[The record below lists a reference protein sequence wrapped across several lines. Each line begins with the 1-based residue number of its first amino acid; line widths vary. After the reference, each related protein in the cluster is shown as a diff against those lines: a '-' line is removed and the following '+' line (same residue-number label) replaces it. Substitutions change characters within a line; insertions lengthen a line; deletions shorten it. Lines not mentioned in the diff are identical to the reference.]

1 MNGWVIHMLIK
12 LWTLFRDANVIS
24 NHFCISKTFAG
35 KQPEG
40 SRARSNYSDQHS
52 QNHLLKQWLNLDK
65 HREDEVKPS
74 WIPVKFEYFLLT
86 CHFNNL
92 TPMIMT
98 HNLFPEIS
106 QLWNLIA
113 FFEHSFLFLLLYPS
127 QHQ

>member
-1 MNGWVIHMLIK
+1 MLIK

-65 HREDEVKPS
+65 HREDEVKAS

-86 CHFNNL
+86 Y
-92 TPMIMT
+92 
-98 HNLFPEIS
+98 
-106 QLWNLIA
+106 
-113 FFEHSFLFLLLYPS
+113 LLLTFNLYGYLLLILTLINNNSSNPRIR
-127 QHQ
+127 HII